1 MREAIITLLEIV
13 AGPIVLLIVLPVIPT
28 FFICVGYPLFVRF
41 LNWITKK
48 FTERCWPF
56 WARVGLFY
64 IMIVL
69 SFMRYILNNRD
80 IIEHPS
86 KLYPLLQSRGFRI
99 LFIYTI
105 LVTVFHKHLERI
117 SNHPK
122 VQQLKKQA
130 LSIILTL
137 FSKIT
142 RA

>member
-28 FFICVGYPLFVRF
+28 IWIFVMYPFYAYR
-41 LNWITKK
+41 LNHATKIH
-48 FTERCWPF
+48 WPF
-56 WARVGLFY
+56 WARVASFY
-64 IMIVL
+64 VISVL
-69 SFMRYILNNRD
+69 CCLPVVSTIKDTVEY
-80 IIEHPS
+80 PA
-86 KLYPLLQSRGFRI
+86 KLYPLLKSRGFQALI
-99 LFIYTI
+99 AYTI
-105 LVTVFHKHLERI
+105 LTTLFHKHLERI